1 MSFACCWRRPIVLLV
16 PCRRRRRAGSL
27 VARRLRAR
35 VRRVEAAGRGSL
47 RSAARGHAERA
58 GDGEDRGGDEGAREI
73 GSTGDKIRGAGW
85 YSLLGA
91 PGTSIGREGMCDRF
105 QARKEQQRTLRPPR
119 GRRAARPTAKPL
131 KILRSSLSHSTST
144 GLARLTSFRPPFGA
158 AFVIVGCAA
167 AAWAAA
173 TSAAYT

>member
-1 MSFACCWRRPIVLLV
+1 MVRIEGGTRGRERLWQHWRQDSWGRVVL
-16 PCRRRRRAGSL
+16 
-27 VARRLRAR
+27 
-35 VRRVEAAGRGSL
+35 
-47 RSAARGHAERA
+47 
-58 GDGEDRGGDEGAREI
+58 
-73 GSTGDKIRGAGW
+73 
-85 YSLLGA
+85 LLGA

-105 QARKEQQRTLRPPR
+105 QARKEQQRTPDRHEA
-119 GRRAARPTAKPL
+119 AARRDRRRCRL
-131 KILRSSLSHSTST
+131 KILRSSVYHSTST